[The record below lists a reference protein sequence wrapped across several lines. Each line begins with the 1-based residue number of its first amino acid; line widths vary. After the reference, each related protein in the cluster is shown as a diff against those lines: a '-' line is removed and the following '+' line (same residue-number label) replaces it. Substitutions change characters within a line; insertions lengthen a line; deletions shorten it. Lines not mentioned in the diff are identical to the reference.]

1 MVNFIFLVDIILQF
15 VDRPR
20 VAGVQLVD
28 WCTRQPT
35 RRAQKLGIV
44 WDCTHGLTMC
54 GKCSTSGWGTR

>member
-35 RRAQKLGIV
+35 RRAQKIRNCLGLHTWTNHV
-44 WDCTHGLTMC
+44 WEVFD
-54 GKCSTSGWGTR
+54 